1 MFKFPRWD
9 ELPEMD
15 LYMDQVIT
23 YLYEHLKQTYYN
35 DEKFITNAMINN
47 YVKTEMVPRPLKKH
61 YTRYHI
67 AYFMIVTISK
77 RAYSLN
83 QISELIYMQTSM
95 KHSDVVRAYN
105 LFMDRFE
112 ESLNACFEK
121 QPLPVFPHDNFQQNM
136 MNEVIQCLVTKIH
149 TEYILSQKES

>member
-35 DEKFITNAMINN
+35 EEKFITNAMINN

-67 AYFMIVTISK
+67 AYFMIVTITK

-95 KHSDVVRAYN
+95 QHSDVVRAYN

-112 ESLNACFEK
+112 KSLNACFEK
-121 QPLPVFPHDNFQQNM
+121 RPLPVFPHDNFQQNV

>member
-1 MFKFPRWD
+1 MLKFPRWD

-35 DEKFITNAMINN
+35 EEKFITNAMINN

-67 AYFMIVTISK
+67 AYFMIVTITK

-95 KHSDVVRAYN
+95 QHSDVVRAYN

-121 QPLPVFPHDNFQQNM
+121 RPLPAFPHDNFQQNV

>member
-1 MFKFPRWD
+1 MFKLPRWD

-121 QPLPVFPHDNFQQNM
+121 RPLPVFPHDNFQQNV

-149 TEYILSQKES
+149 TEYILRQKES

>member
-35 DEKFITNAMINN
+35 EEKFITNAMINN

-67 AYFMIVTISK
+67 AYFMIVTITK

-95 KHSDVVRAYN
+95 QHSDVVRAYN

-112 ESLNACFEK
+112 ESLNACFE
-121 QPLPVFPHDNFQQNM
+121 QRPLPVFPHDNFQQNV

>member
-15 LYMDQVIT
+15 LYMDQVTT

-67 AYFMIVTISK
+67 AYFMIVTITK

-95 KHSDVVRAYN
+95 QHSDVVRAYN
-105 LFMDRFE
+105 LFMDRVE
-112 ESLNACFEK
+112 VSLNACFEK
-121 QPLPVFPHDNFQQNM
+121 RPLPVFPLDNFQQNV

>member
-67 AYFMIVTISK
+67 AYFM
-77 RAYSLN
+77 
-83 QISELIYMQTSM
+83 MQTSM

-149 TEYILSQKES
+149 TEYILSPKES

>member
-61 YTRYHI
+61 YPRYHI

-121 QPLPVFPHDNFQQNM
+121 QPLPVFPQDNFQQNM